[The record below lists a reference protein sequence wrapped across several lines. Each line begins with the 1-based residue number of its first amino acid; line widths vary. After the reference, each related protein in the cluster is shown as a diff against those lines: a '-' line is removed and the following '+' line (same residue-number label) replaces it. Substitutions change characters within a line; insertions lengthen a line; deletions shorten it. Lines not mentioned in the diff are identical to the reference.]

1 MKTFKQFLTE
11 EDDMSDLFDAMADL
25 YSTNYYKVSD
35 SRECKMVTAIDIAS
49 VITDALE
56 EEDDDGGWGGIALL
70 QVTEGDYHKRYD
82 IPHAV
87 ADVLFYLKK
96 GYIVILKIYGF
107 RDDHVYCRD
116 KRKLQEFLKSYIRE
130 RYDANTT
137 ASEQDIN
144 SHISNTIK
152 KLDTLP

>member
-1 MKTFKQFLTE
+1 MKTFKQFITE
-11 EDDMSDLFDAMADL
+11 EDDMSDLFDTMADL

-35 SRECKMVTAIDIAS
+35 SRECKMVTAIDIAYDIIGA
-49 VITDALE
+49 VGRGRENL
-56 EEDDDGGWGGIALL
+56 WGGIAVLKG
-70 QVTEGDYHKRYD
+70 TEKDYHKRYD
-82 IPHAV
+82 IPHTA
-87 ADVLFYLKK
+87 ADVLFYLNK
-96 GYIVILKIYGF
+96 GHIVIFIRDGF
-107 RDDHVYCRD
+107 EDDHVYCRD